1 MGEIGI
7 AFELLGVGMIT
18 VFVILALVVILG
30 NLIIRAI
37 NRYMPEIQKVSAK
50 VADTAITGINPKKM
64 AVIASAV
71 NKVTNGTGRATKIEK
86 L

>member
-1 MGEIGI
+1 MSEMGV

-50 VADTAITGINPKKM
+50 IADTAITGINPKKM

-71 NKVTNGTGRATKIEK
+71 NKVTNGAGRATKIEK

>member
-1 MGEIGI
+1 MSEMGV
-7 AFELLGVGMIT
+7 AFELLGVGMIS

-30 NLIIRAI
+30 DLIIRI
-37 NRYMPEIQKVSAK
+37 VNRYMPEIQKVSAK
-50 VADTAITGINPKKM
+50 TPDTVIAGINPKKM

-71 NKVTNGTGRATKIEK
+71 NKVTNGAGRATKIEK